1 MFKFLLN
8 WLSKLQENNERKN
21 NLCRTKGGNSGFI
34 ASVNYPHTEMAKPL
48 TARCTN
54 KYYKYFTDFIMVM
67 QYNWASFCPAKINHR
82 FFLSSVSEKLLSN
95 TRLLTTETQLIER
108 YSTCQEQSVLNCRF
122 AEGESL
128 VRAFHQQTPPVH

>member
-1 MFKFLLN
+1 
-8 WLSKLQENNERKN
+8 
-21 NLCRTKGGNSGFI
+21 
-34 ASVNYPHTEMAKPL
+34 
-48 TARCTN
+48 
-54 KYYKYFTDFIMVM
+54 MVM

-108 YSTCQEQSVLNCRF
+108 YSTCQEQSVLNCSF

-128 VRAFHQQTPPVH
+128 VRAFHQQTPQFIDPRKSAKMLAQNQREWLVMRDTCHLGGFFSTGKDDVMCLVGLVYLAANYCANGTRIHGWN